1 MTVHS
6 FKCERCI
13 GTTLA
18 HSHRHAWWEYIVTPP
33 PLVGYYRC
41 TNCKQRYPAI
51 GFGENRTVIK
61 KATADIVRAT
71 ALVMLGMGAIA
82 AFIGLISMIRV
93 TQ

>member
-13 GTTLA
+13 GTELA
-18 HSHRHAWWEYIVTPP
+18 HSRRHGLLEYILTPP
-33 PLVGYYRC
+33 PFVGYYRC

-51 GFGENRTVIK
+51 GFGENREILK
-61 KATADIVRAT
+61 KSTQDVVKAGAIVVLA
-71 ALVMLGMGAIA
+71 MGAIA
-82 AFIGLISMIRV
+82 AFIGLISMIHV

>member
-1 MTVHS
+1 
-6 FKCERCI
+6 
-13 GTTLA
+13 
-18 HSHRHAWWEYIVTPP
+18 
-33 PLVGYYRC
+33 VGYYRC

-51 GFGENRTVIK
+51 GFGENRSVIK
-61 KATADIVRAT
+61 KATAEIVRAT